1 MKNYTLKIVVS
12 IVAII
17 ILLNYNIVLA
27 VNTNALKNEKES
39 NKEEITNAQS
49 NLKEVQKEKSQTM
62 SEVEELDNK
71 ITTYEIQIEELE
83 GKITNLNNDIESAEE
98 QIKQAE
104 SDYEKND
111 SLLAERLVLMY
122 EDGNTTYLDF
132 LLSSSGLTD
141 FLSKFY
147 MISELASYD
156 TELLE
161 QISNKKKEIQE
172 QKKNLENNKLELA
185 NSKTQKTKTQAELET
200 VKTEKNKHV
209 SELSGEEK
217 EIQAKIDQLKEDN
230 KKIDAEIAAAQAQIQ
245 AEIARRQEEEKR
257 KQQEQQKQKEN
268 NTETGTTNTSSGSN
282 SSGSTSSSSSSSTSS
297 SSNTK
302 TSSHGFIRPVTGYS
316 VTTGWYYSS
325 GALHGAVDF
334 SGSGIYGKPVFA
346 VADGIV
352 VTAKSLTTSYGNY
365 IIIAHYN
372 GLYTLYA
379 HGVAGTIAVSAG
391 QKVTQGQQIMQ
402 VGSTG
407 NSTGPHLHFE
417 VRTSPGKYANRVNPL
432 NYLP

>member
-1 MKNYTLKIVVS
+1 MRKYTLKLIAITIAV
-12 IVAII
+12 II
-17 ILLNYNIVLA
+17 ILNGNIVLA
-27 VNTNALKNEKES
+27 ANTSQLKNEKES
-39 NKEEITNAQS
+39 NNQEITNAQS
-49 NLKEVQKEKSQTM
+49 NLKEVQKEKSQAM

-71 ITTYEIQIEELE
+71 ITSYETQIDELE
-83 GKITNLNNDIESAEE
+83 SKISTLNNDIASAEE

-111 SLLAERLVLMY
+111 ALLAERLILMY
-122 EDGNTTYLDF
+122 EDGNTSYIDF

-156 TELLE
+156 TDLLE
-161 QISNKKKEIQE
+161 QINNKKQEIQVQKDKLESNKRDLASS
-172 QKKNLENNKLELA
+172 KNQIL
-185 NSKTQKTKTQAELET
+185 KTQTELET
-200 VKTEKNKHV
+200 AKSEKNKQV
-209 SELSGEEK
+209 AQLSGEEK
-217 EIQAKIDQLKEDN
+217 EIQSKIDQLKADN
-230 KKIDAEIAAAQAQIQ
+230 KQIDAQIAAAQAKIQ
-245 AEIARRQEEEKR
+245 KEIEKQ
-257 KQQEQQKQKEN
+257 KQEQAKSSNSGTSSN
-268 NTETGTTNTSSGSN
+268 NSSSGGESSSGSAK
-282 SSGSTSSSSSSSTSS
+282 TSSS
-297 SSNTK
+297 
-302 TSSHGFIRPVTGYS
+302 GFIRPVSGYS
-316 VTTGWYYSS
+316 ITTGWYYSS

-334 SGSGIYGKPVFA
+334 SGSGIYGQPVLA
-346 VADGIV
+346 AADGIV
-352 VTAKSLTTSYGNY
+352 VTTQSLSTSYGNY

-379 HGVAGTIAVSAG
+379 HGVAGSIAVSSG
-391 QKVTQGQQIMQ
+391 QKVTQGQQIMK

>member
-1 MKNYTLKIVVS
+1 MKKYVLKMLAISIATVIVS
-12 IVAII
+12 
-17 ILLNYNIVLA
+17 NYNIVLA
-27 VNTNALKNEKES
+27 ANTNTLKSEKES
-39 NKEEITNAQS
+39 NNQEITNAQS

-62 SEVEELDNK
+62 SEVQELDSK
-71 ITTYEIQIEELE
+71 ITTYETKIEELE
-83 GKITNLNNDIESAEE
+83 DKISGLNTDIASAEE

-104 SDYEKND
+104 SDYQKND
-111 SLLAERLVLMY
+111 ALLTERLVLMY
-122 EDGNTTYLDF
+122 EDGNTSYLDF

-156 TELLE
+156 TDLLE
-161 QISNKKKEIQE
+161 QISNKKQQIQE
-172 QKKNLENNKLELA
+172 QKEKLENSKNELA
-185 NSKTQKTKTQAELET
+185 TSKTEISKTQSELET
-200 VKTEKNKHV
+200 AKTEKNKQV
-209 SELSGEEK
+209 AQLSGEEK

-230 KKIDAEIAAAQAQIQ
+230 KKIDAEIAAAQAKIQ
-245 AEIARRQEEEKR
+245 AEIAKR
-257 KQQEQQKQKEN
+257 QKEEQAKAAAAAQKN
-268 NTETGTTNTSSGSN
+268 NSTGHNN
-282 SSGSTSSSSSSSTSS
+282 SSSSSNDSGSSSSSSTSTKVS
-297 SSNTK
+297 SS
-302 TSSHGFIRPVTGYS
+302 GFIRPVTGYS

-325 GALHGAVDF
+325 GSVHGAVDF
-334 SGSGIYGKPVFA
+334 SGSGISGKPVLA

-352 VTAKSLTTSYGNY
+352 VTTKSLTSSYGNY

-379 HGVAGTIAVSAG
+379 HGIAGSIAVSSG
-391 QKVTQGQQIMQ
+391 QVVSQGQQIMK

>member
-1 MKNYTLKIVVS
+1 MKKYTLKML
-12 IVAII
+12 AII
-17 ILLNYNIVLA
+17 ATIIVLSDYNIALA
-27 VNTNALKNEKES
+27 ANTNTLKSEKES
-39 NKEEITNAQS
+39 NNQEITNAQS
-49 NLKEVQKEKSQTM
+49 NLKEVQKEKSQAM
-62 SEVEELDNK
+62 SQVEELDNK
-71 ITTYEIQIEELE
+71 INTYESKIEELE
-83 GKITNLNNDIESAEE
+83 GKISNLNQDIASAEE

-104 SDYEKND
+104 NEYEKND
-111 SLLAERLVLMY
+111 ALLAERLILMY
-122 EDGNTTYLDF
+122 EDGNTSYLDF

-147 MISELASYD
+147 MISELTSYD
-156 TELLE
+156 TDLLE
-161 QISNKKKEIQE
+161 QISNKKQQIQE
-172 QKKNLENNKLELA
+172 QKEKLESNKLDLA
-185 NSKTQKTKTQAELET
+185 SSKTEISKTQSELESA
-200 VKTEKNKHV
+200 KSEKNKQV
-209 SELSGEEK
+209 AQLSGEER

-230 KKIDAEIAAAQAQIQ
+230 KQIDAQIAAVQAQIQ
-245 AEIARRQEEEKR
+245 KEIEKKKQEEQAR
-257 KQQEQQKQKEN
+257 VAAQKN
-268 NTETGTTNTSSGSN
+268 NSSGRSTSNN
-282 SSGSTSSSSSSSTSS
+282 SSGSASSSSNSSSTSTNTKVS
-297 SSNTK
+297 SS
-302 TSSHGFIRPVTGYS
+302 GFIRPVTGYS

-334 SGSGIYGKPVFA
+334 SGSGISGKPVLA

-352 VTAKSLTTSYGNY
+352 VTTQSLTTSYGNY

-379 HGVAGTIAVSAG
+379 HGIAGSITVSQG
-391 QKVTQGQQIMQ
+391 QKVTQGQQIMK